1 MVKGVVILFL
11 GLLAGCGGTRIEDF
25 AGGQSQMR
33 PEHFFVGRLQGSG
46 VFVDLFGNVRDQFV
60 MDMNGHLRGDDVIL
74 DELFTFKDG
83 RQERRVWT
91 IRKTGEDRYE
101 GRAADVIGVATGRTA
116 GNVLNWRFVLPV
128 DVGLGHVD
136 ALFDQ
141 WMFLQD
147 SGVLINKAEVSTH
160 GLPIG
165 QVIVAFHRLDG
176 PVASLP

>member
-1 MVKGVVILFL
+1 MIRAVVLVFV
-11 GLLAGCGGTRIEDF
+11 GLLAGCGGTRIEEF
-25 AGGQSQMR
+25 AGEQTRMR

-60 MDMNGHLRGDDVIL
+60 MDMTGHRQGEDVIL
-74 DELFTFKDG
+74 DEMFTFKDG
-83 RQERRVWT
+83 RKERRVWT
-91 IRKTGEDRYE
+91 IRKTGEEHYE
-101 GRAADVIGVATGRTA
+101 GRAADIVGVATGRTA

-128 DVGLGHVD
+128 DIGIGRVD
-136 ALFDQ
+136 AQFDQ

-147 SGVLINKAEVSTH
+147 SGVLINRAEVSAR

-176 PVASLP
+176 PLASLP